1 VIVKRLNTVAFSKR
15 AIYNFL
21 QMFIFTRTHWL
32 WSVNELC
39 NSLQPF
45 FAKTN
50 KSVQKKKKIWKNIY
64 IWSFNSTYGKH

>member
-1 VIVKRLNTVAFSKR
+1 VIMKRLNTVAFSKR

-39 NSLQPF
+39 NSLHPF

-50 KSVQKKKKIWKNIY
+50 KSVQKKNNLEEY
-64 IWSFNSTYGKH
+64 LYMEF